1 MFILMFMEA
10 MGIISTTPI
19 ILQTKNK
26 QKAKV
31 KENLTHQ
38 DQIFQRTLQQI
49 IALPD
54 AADKALGPLHIR
66 KVLLTLITL

>member
-54 AADKALGPLHIR
+54 PADKALGPLHIR